1 MRLASLLSAGAVM
14 AVVLVTPLPA
24 PAQDAKPEIK
34 DGDSIKTILERYTGK
49 RVGLVM
55 ASGPEISGVVVKVGE
70 CVVHMGELQGRELF
84 DAAVSLD
91 RINGI
96 VVRTRAR

>member
-1 MRLASLLSAGAVM
+1 MMRLANLLSAGVM
-14 AVVLVTPLPA
+14 AVLVVA
-24 PAQDAKPEIK
+24 PISSAQDAKLEIK

-70 CVVHMGELQGRELF
+70 RVVHIGELQGRELF

-91 RINGI
+91 RING
-96 VVRTRAR
+96 VVIRTRAR

>member
-1 MRLASLLSAGAVM
+1 MRLSSLLAAGAVM
-14 AVVLVTPLPA
+14 AVVLAAPLA
-24 PAQDAKPEIK
+24 SPAQDAKPEIK

-70 CVVHMGELQGRELF
+70 RVVHMGELSGRELF
-84 DAAVSLD
+84 DAVVSLD
-91 RINGI
+91 RINGV

>member
-1 MRLASLLSAGAVM
+1 MRLASLLVAGAVM
-14 AVVLVTPLPA
+14 AVVLAAPLA
-24 PAQDAKPEIK
+24 SPAQDAKLEIK

-49 RVGLVM
+49 RVGLAM

-70 CVVHMGELQGRELF
+70 RVVHMGELQGRELF

-91 RINGI
+91 RINGV

>member
-1 MRLASLLSAGAVM
+1 MMRLANLLSAGAVM
-14 AVVLVTPLPA
+14 AVLLVA
-24 PAQDAKPEIK
+24 PISSAQDAKPEIK

-70 CVVHMGELQGRELF
+70 RVVHIGELQGRELF

>member
-1 MRLASLLSAGAVM
+1 MRLASLLVAAAVM
-14 AVVLVTPLPA
+14 AVVLAAPLA
-24 PAQDAKPEIK
+24 SPAQDTKPEIK
-34 DGDSIKTILERYTGK
+34 DGDSVKTILERYTGK

-70 CVVHMGELQGRELF
+70 RVVHIGELQGRELF

-91 RINGI
+91 RINGV

>member
-14 AVVLVTPLPA
+14 AVVLAASLA
-24 PAQDAKPEIK
+24 SSAQDGKPEIK
-34 DGDSIKTILERYTGK
+34 DGDSIKAVLERYTGK

-70 CVVHMGELQGRELF
+70 RVVHMGELQGRELF

-91 RINGI
+91 RINGV